1 MTDNTSHIDQK
12 IEIISAIMLAV
23 IIVAIAWCAYQ
34 STLWNGIQTFKLH
47 EVNSN
52 DLQFVLKNIQQGQAS
67 TLDSMTFIEYVNAL
81 HDKNQ
86 KLSDFYFERFS
97 PEMKT
102 TVQAWM
108 ETDPLNNPNAP
119 LHPFDMTQYNR
130 TFMLEAQEFDKE
142 SQLQLDQ
149 AQQAN
154 KNSDNYILL
163 TVIYSGV
170 LFIGGILSRIFSR
183 PVRLS
188 LLVVGLGITVVAT
201 VMVFFMPIASQSLFL

>member
-81 HDKNQ
+81 HRSEERRVGKECRSRCSRYRDK
-86 KLSDFYFERFS
+86 K
-97 PEMKT
+97 K
-102 TVQAWM
+102 
-108 ETDPLNNPNAP
+108 
-119 LHPFDMTQYNR
+119 
-130 TFMLEAQEFDKE
+130 
-142 SQLQLDQ
+142 
-149 AQQAN
+149 
-154 KNSDNYILL
+154 
-163 TVIYSGV
+163 
-170 LFIGGILSRIFSR
+170 SRI
-183 PVRLS
+183 
-188 LLVVGLGITVVAT
+188 
-201 VMVFFMPIASQSLFL
+201 

>member
-1 MTDNTSHIDQK
+1 MTDSTSPIDQK
-12 IEIISAIMLAV
+12 IEIISAVMLAV

-52 DLQFVLKNIQQGQAS
+52 DLQFVLKNIQQGQYS

-86 KLSDFYFERFS
+86 KLSDFYFARFS

-102 TVQAWM
+102 TVKAWM

-119 LHPFDMTQYNR
+119 LHPFDMDQYNR
-130 TFMLEAQEFDKE
+130 TFMLEAQAFDKE

-188 LLVVGLGITVVAT
+188 LLIVGLGITVVAT
-201 VMVFFMPIASQSLFL
+201 VIVFFMPIASQSLF

>member
-1 MTDNTSHIDQK
+1 MADKTLHIDQK

-52 DLQFVLKNIQQGQAS
+52 DLQFVLKNIQQGQYS

-86 KLSDFYFERFS
+86 KLSDFYFARFS

-130 TFMLEAQEFDKE
+130 TFMLEAQAFDKE

-170 LFIGGILSRIFSR
+170 LFIGGILGRIFSR
-183 PVRLS
+183 SVRLS
-188 LLVVGLGITVVAT
+188 LLIVGLGITIVAT
-201 VMVFFMPIASQSLFL
+201 VLVFFMPIASQSLF